1 MKKLFAIG
9 LIIAGFM
16 VISGCKDEEAIKK
29 YEREKEKL
37 EVMKKEHLDSLQFE
51 IACGA
56 SEWKISNLK
65 IEFAEAEMKQAKKV
79 ERLARL
85 AGLDDD

>member
-29 YEREKEKL
+29 YEREKDRL
-37 EVMKKEHLDSLQFE
+37 ELMEKEHRKE
-51 IACGA
+51 IERKIVMGA
-56 SEWKISNLK
+56 SKYEISSLK
-65 IEFAEAEMKQAKKV
+65 LDYAEAELKQAKKV
-79 ERLARL
+79 EQLAKE
-85 AGLDDD
+85 AGIDDD